1 MRKLKISRI
10 LILFVVLILVVTA
23 SIYCIRTFFRQDEI
37 IEEKSYYDLDLF
49 SMENGWMTYKDSSY
63 KSLTGIDVSSH
74 NQYIDW
80 YSVKQDEIDFAMIR
94 VGYRGAQ
101 EGILHEDAY
110 FNTNMQAAIQ
120 NKIKVGAYFFS
131 SAITEDEID
140 EEVNMVLNEIRNYKI
155 DMPIVFDMEEFEKGG
170 RIDNLTQEQR
180 TNLALRFC
188 GKIKKAGYDPMIY
201 GNMTWL
207 YQNYDFEKISEYP
220 IWLAS
225 YSSDCPMEDKFEM
238 WQYSNIGQ
246 VNGIEGDVDINIYLQ
261 NTYKRNDMI
270 DFEKFEKQCDEI
282 REINAKY
289 IEEFVDELSKKGF
302 VDKTIKRH
310 YENVDFYLNT
320 YLLREDALTMENGCK
335 DEYLSDFFGY
345 FFIRKCMWS
354 TPDTVKSTM
363 ASLKKFYRFMY
374 ESNRLSK
381 EDYEEFMDTIRVD
394 KEYWIDCCS
403 KYNDGI
409 SEW

>member
-23 SIYCIRTFFRQDEI
+23 SVYCIRTFFRQDEI

-63 KSLTGIDVSSH
+63 KFLTGIDVSSH

-80 YSVKQDEIDFAMIR
+80 NSVKQDGIDFAMIR

-261 NTYKRNDMI
+261 
-270 DFEKFEKQCDEI
+270 
-282 REINAKY
+282 
-289 IEEFVDELSKKGF
+289 KK
-302 VDKTIKRH
+302 
-310 YENVDFYLNT
+310 
-320 YLLREDALTMENGCK
+320 
-335 DEYLSDFFGY
+335 
-345 FFIRKCMWS
+345 
-354 TPDTVKSTM
+354 
-363 ASLKKFYRFMY
+363 
-374 ESNRLSK
+374 
-381 EDYEEFMDTIRVD
+381 
-394 KEYWIDCCS
+394 
-403 KYNDGI
+403 
-409 SEW
+409 

>member
-1 MRKLKISRI
+1 MRKIKIGRIMILFLVSI
-10 LILFVVLILVVTA
+10 LILTGGLF
-23 SIYCIRTFFRQDEI
+23 SIRTLFWQKNLV
-37 IEEKSYYDLDLF
+37 EEKSYYDLDLF
-49 SMENGWMTYKDSSY
+49 TMENGLMTYKDSSY
-63 KSLTGIDVSSH
+63 DKSTGIDVSSH
-74 NQYIDW
+74 NQSIDW
-80 YSVKQDEIDFAMIR
+80 SSVKQDGIDFAMIR
-94 VGYRGAQ
+94 IGYRGAQ

-155 DMPIVFDMEEFEKGG
+155 DMPIVFDMEEFENGG

-207 YQNYDFEKISEYP
+207 YQNYDFEKISKYP

-261 NTYKRNDMI
+261 
-270 DFEKFEKQCDEI
+270 
-282 REINAKY
+282 
-289 IEEFVDELSKKGF
+289 KK
-302 VDKTIKRH
+302 
-310 YENVDFYLNT
+310 
-320 YLLREDALTMENGCK
+320 
-335 DEYLSDFFGY
+335 
-345 FFIRKCMWS
+345 
-354 TPDTVKSTM
+354 
-363 ASLKKFYRFMY
+363 
-374 ESNRLSK
+374 
-381 EDYEEFMDTIRVD
+381 
-394 KEYWIDCCS
+394 
-403 KYNDGI
+403 
-409 SEW
+409 

>member
-23 SIYCIRTFFRQDEI
+23 SVYCIRTFFRQDEM

-170 RIDNLTQEQR
+170 RIDNLTQGQR

-207 YQNYDFEKISEYP
+207 YQNYDFEKISKYP

-246 VNGIEGDVDINIYLQ
+246 VNGVEGDVDINIYI
-261 NTYKRNDMI
+261 YKRNDMI

-282 REINAKY
+282 REINTKY

>member
-23 SIYCIRTFFRQDEI
+23 SVYCIRTFFRQDEI

-63 KSLTGIDVSSH
+63 KFLTGIDVSSH

-80 YSVKQDEIDFAMIR
+80 YSVKQDGIDFAMIR

-188 GKIKKAGYDPMIY
+188 EKIKKAGYEPMIY

-207 YQNYDFEKISEYP
+207 YQNYDFEKISKYP

-225 YSSDCPMEDKFEM
+225 YSSQCPMEDKFDM

-261 NTYKRNDMI
+261 
-270 DFEKFEKQCDEI
+270 
-282 REINAKY
+282 
-289 IEEFVDELSKKGF
+289 KK
-302 VDKTIKRH
+302 
-310 YENVDFYLNT
+310 
-320 YLLREDALTMENGCK
+320 
-335 DEYLSDFFGY
+335 
-345 FFIRKCMWS
+345 
-354 TPDTVKSTM
+354 
-363 ASLKKFYRFMY
+363 
-374 ESNRLSK
+374 
-381 EDYEEFMDTIRVD
+381 
-394 KEYWIDCCS
+394 
-403 KYNDGI
+403 
-409 SEW
+409 

>member
-1 MRKLKISRI
+1 MRKLKIGRI
-10 LILFVVLILVVTA
+10 LTLFVVLILVVTA
-23 SIYCIRTFFRQDEI
+23 SVYCIRTFFRQDEI

-80 YSVKQDEIDFAMIR
+80 YSVKQDGIDFAMIR

-246 VNGIEGDVDINIYLQ
+246 VNGVEGDVDINIYI
-261 NTYKRNDMI
+261 YKRNDMI

-320 YLLREDALTMENGCK
+320 YLLRENALTMENGCK

-354 TPDTVKSTM
+354 TPDTVKSTI

>member
-1 MRKLKISRI
+1 
-10 LILFVVLILVVTA
+10 
-23 SIYCIRTFFRQDEI
+23 
-37 IEEKSYYDLDLF
+37 
-49 SMENGWMTYKDSSY
+49 
-63 KSLTGIDVSSH
+63 
-74 NQYIDW
+74 
-80 YSVKQDEIDFAMIR
+80 
-94 VGYRGAQ
+94 
-101 EGILHEDAY
+101 
-110 FNTNMQAAIQ
+110 
-120 NKIKVGAYFFS
+120 
-131 SAITEDEID
+131 
-140 EEVNMVLNEIRNYKI
+140 
-155 DMPIVFDMEEFEKGG
+155 
-170 RIDNLTQEQR
+170 
-180 TNLALRFC
+180 
-188 GKIKKAGYDPMIY
+188 
-201 GNMTWL
+201 
-207 YQNYDFEKISEYP
+207 
-220 IWLAS
+220 
-225 YSSDCPMEDKFEM
+225 
-238 WQYSNIGQ
+238 
-246 VNGIEGDVDINIYLQ
+246 
-261 NTYKRNDMI
+261 MI

-310 YENVDFYLNT
+310 YENV
-320 YLLREDALTMENGCK
+320 
-335 DEYLSDFFGY
+335 DFFGY